1 MTSNAPY
8 IPRRVDMLVVTRK
21 QDESILISDDI
32 EITVLEITRDKVK
45 IGVNAPKEIKI
56 IRSELKETQ
65 TTNEQSAHIS
75 NIGIDALLKSHNQE
89 DK

>member
-1 MTSNAPY
+1 
-8 IPRRVDMLVVTRK
+8 MLVVTRK

-32 EITVLEITRDKVK
+32 EITVLEIGRDKVK

-65 TTNEQSAHIS
+65 ATNEQSARVS
-75 NIGIDALLKSHNQE
+75 GIGIDALLKSRDQE